1 MVHSPKVV
9 VKRTVSI
16 DMMLEDESLPFL
28 LVVAGRT
35 AGNNQPRMDIS
46 ENSLPLSECQEA
58 PSGLRPPV
66 NP

>member
-35 AGNNQPRMDIS
+35 AGNNQPSIKCNYFFS
-46 ENSLPLSECQEA
+46 T
-58 PSGLRPPV
+58 RPP
-66 NP
+66 PLLKFLQ